1 MTADLPPLR
10 ARLAHAHGET
20 LRDRACMAKNR
31 RSGRSGALTSATSAW
46 TLVKRHSRV
55 MWWLAHRGGGQDEL
69 RPHHGVPRRRPGLH
83 LHPCRRQHR
92 QHRVPRRRSLRR
104 LDATLGPS
112 ALATAFL
119 AYTHPTT
126 ATSSPARGT
135 STEVSTASA
144 KRRTTSATCAPPT
157 TSTCRTITPPGD
169 PGPTATSARTT
180 ATVNIGSGRAKLV
193 VLPAY
198 RLRPWALCA
207 LCRTSWQPWAWA
219 RVGPGPAEPLRDGR
233 RDFGVVQGTCRDP

>member
-1 MTADLPPLR
+1 
-10 ARLAHAHGET
+10 
-20 LRDRACMAKNR
+20 
-31 RSGRSGALTSATSAW
+31 
-46 TLVKRHSRV
+46 
-55 MWWLAHRGGGQDEL
+55 MWSLAHRGGG
-69 RPHHGVPRRRPGLH
+69 RRMSFDHTMVYPGEGPCYMLTPVDGNTVNSGYLVIGLYGDTATGCDSWSDRACDDTLD
-83 LHPCRRQHR
+83 LHPPDYGDISPGASTH
-92 QHRVPRRRSLRR
+92 
-104 LDATLGPS
+104 ATAPS
-112 ALATAFL
+112 AH
-119 AYTHPTT
+119 THPTK
-126 ATSSPARGT
+126 AISSPARGT